1 MVGAFSVYRRKWL
14 PPSLRKL
21 SQGKVEKTNTTVP
34 TSSPPLIGPSLK
46 KSGSDKRFKLPSGV
60 EHNRP
65 GKAAF
70 EAEAEAEVE
79 VQEGE
84 EVSKEEEES
93 EEQQEV
99 EVDVDVDADVT
110 ESDDTAVTSL
120 QEQNG
125 GEDADDDL
133 ELPPPMKP
141 ITEPILVATANGPSG
156 STIPSELPGKRVSI

>member
-1 MVGAFSVYRRKWL
+1 M
-14 PPSLRKL
+14 
-21 SQGKVEKTNTTVP
+21 
-34 TSSPPLIGPSLK
+34 
-46 KSGSDKRFKLPSGV
+46 
-60 EHNRP
+60 
-65 GKAAF
+65 
-70 EAEAEAEVE
+70 
-79 VQEGE
+79 QEGE
-84 EVSKEEEES
+84 EVSKEEEEG

-156 STIPSELPGKRVSI
+156 STIPSELPGKRVSIRALFFESTRSLSHVLRLLQFRVFLYLSFHIFV

>member
-1 MVGAFSVYRRKWL
+1 VS
-14 PPSLRKL
+14 
-21 SQGKVEKTNTTVP
+21 
-34 TSSPPLIGPSLK
+34 TSSSPLIGPSLK
-46 KSGSDKRFKLPSGV
+46 KSGSDKRFKLPSGI
-60 EHNRP
+60 EHNRSSS
-65 GKAAF
+65 KTAF
-70 EAEAEAEVE
+70 EAEAE

-84 EVSKEEEES
+84 EVDKDEES

-99 EVDVDVDADVT
+99 EVDVDVEADIT

-156 STIPSELPGKRVSI
+156 STIPNELPGKRVSIHIFEYSITFSRFSPQSHVFSYLRVIALFYLLVC

>member
-1 MVGAFSVYRRKWL
+1 M
-14 PPSLRKL
+14 
-21 SQGKVEKTNTTVP
+21 P

-46 KSGSDKRFKLPSGV
+46 KSDSDKRFKLPSGV
-60 EHNRP
+60 DNRP
-65 GKAAF
+65 GKATF
-70 EAEAEAEVE
+70 EAEAE

-84 EVSKEEEES
+84 EVSKEEEG
-93 EEQQEV
+93 EEQHEV

-156 STIPSELPGKRVSI
+156 STIPSELPGKRVSIPSLAFFLQSQVFSRIFAV

>member
-1 MVGAFSVYRRKWL
+1 M
-14 PPSLRKL
+14 
-21 SQGKVEKTNTTVP
+21 
-34 TSSPPLIGPSLK
+34 
-46 KSGSDKRFKLPSGV
+46 
-60 EHNRP
+60 
-65 GKAAF
+65 
-70 EAEAEAEVE
+70 
-79 VQEGE
+79 QEGE
-84 EVSKEEEES
+84 EVSKEEEEG

-156 STIPSELPGKRVSI
+156 STIPSELPGKRVSIRALFFESTRSLSRVLRLLQFRVFSYLSFHIFV